1 MNYEPKVKL
10 LIVDD
15 EPDNLD
21 LLYRTFRRNFQ
32 VFKAENP
39 RQALEILDQEGEMAL
54 IISDQKMPY
63 MSGTEFLCQTVDKF
77 PDTIRILLTGY
88 TDVDYLVEAINTGKV
103 FKYLT
108 KPWNPNEL
116 KIIVQQAAE
125 TYQLLKQRTEK
136 LRRTLRQEEVFNQIT
151 TSIRESLDYEE
162 MLQRIVEAIAKNW
175 TLTKVVLRSVEEGKL
190 SAKCLQFN
198 HKESQKICAELESLM
213 EQCLTTS
220 QTQIKQNNNYLE
232 IVLPLIFQQK
242 TLAILAL
249 DQVKT
254 DSYWHDTDLKL
265 LESVAEQASLA
276 MSQAKLY
283 QQLQQQTQ
291 KMRHELEVARQ
302 IQSNLLRQTW
312 PESDQVNIEAFC
324 YPAAEVGGDFFE
336 VYIHPQGDIW
346 LAVGDVSGKGV
357 PAALLM
363 TSTMSLLRRELAQE
377 ISPQPDL
384 VMRNLNQIMS
394 DDLFSTNCFVT
405 LFLARYTPTNH
416 QLLYSNAGHIY
427 PLIWSLENLKPGLT
441 TVPNYLKLRGIP
453 LGILPLW
460 KGQSGEISLKKGEI
474 FLLISDGITEATVTE
489 HSLLNQEGLWEL
501 IRSQTDFF
509 SLNNLFKLFTESTNP
524 HQEDD
529 QTMVSLEI
537 LQ

>member
-1 MNYEPKVKL
+1 MSNETKFKL

-39 RQALEILDQEGEMAL
+39 QQAFSVLEHEGEMAI

-63 MSGTEFLCQTVDKF
+63 MTGTEFLCQTVEQY

-88 TDVDYLVEAINTGKV
+88 PDIDYLVEAINTGKV

-108 KPWNPNEL
+108 KPWNPQDL
-116 KIIVQQAAE
+116 KIIVQQATE
-125 TYQLLKQRTEK
+125 TYQLLKQRTDQ
-136 LRRTLRQEEVFNQIT
+136 LRKALRQEELFNQIT
-151 TSIRESLDYEE
+151 TSLRESLDYEE

-175 TLTKVVLRSVEEGKL
+175 SVKEVVLTPVEEGKL
-190 SAKCLQFN
+190 STKCLQIKEKDSYNLGEELQFLM
-198 HKESQKICAELESLM
+198 KESLQ
-213 EQCLTTS
+213 TG
-220 QTQIKQNNNYLE
+220 QTQINQINNYLE
-232 IVLPLIFQQK
+232 IAIPLIFQQK

-249 DQVKT
+249 YQVIT
-254 DSYWHDTDLKL
+254 DNYWYDTDLKL
-265 LESVAEQASLA
+265 LEAVAEQAALA

-283 QQLQQQTQ
+283 QQLQQQTA

-312 PESDQVNIEAFC
+312 QPLNNVKIEAIC
-324 YPAAEVGGDFFE
+324 NPAAEVGGDFFE

-363 TSTMSLLRRELAQE
+363 ASAISLLRRELAQE
-377 ISPQPDL
+377 TSPKPEL
-384 VMRNLNQIMS
+384 VMKNLNQIMS

-405 LFLARYTPTNH
+405 LFLARYTPNNR
-416 QLLYSNAGHIY
+416 QLSYCNAGHIY
-427 PLIWSLENLKPGLT
+427 PLIWSLEKLKLGLT
-441 TVPNYLKLRGIP
+441 TVPKYLKLRGIP
-453 LGILPLW
+453 LGILPIW
-460 KGQSGEISLKKGEI
+460 RGEAGEISLNKGEI
-474 FLLISDGITEATVTE
+474 LLLLSDGITEATVTE

-501 IRSQTDFF
+501 IRSQSDFF
-509 SLNNLFKLFTESTNP
+509 SLNFLFQLFNECTNP
-524 HQEDD
+524 NQEDD